1 MITEKQIQFNNVL
14 GYYKVI
20 GEGEPLLLLHGFCG
34 EGNVW
39 NNLIAFLPKQY
50 KLIVPD
56 LPGHGQAVFSFQSSD
71 FSVENVTIEYYAE
84 YVKAILEQ
92 EQVEQVT
99 FVGHSMG
106 GYTALAFA
114 EMFPQQVKKLCLF
127 HSHPYEDEPQKK
139 ENRKRAIKFI
149 EKFGSKLFV
158 EELYN
163 NLFAESFL
171 KLQVEEVDALKTM
184 AAQYSKE
191 TLIAS
196 CHAMINRKDRSKA
209 MQQLQ
214 VPVLLIIGKEDKA
227 IEKEKS
233 LNMCALAK
241 ITQVEIIE
249 SVGHM
254 GMIETPEQTAKM
266 ICNFMTLQL

>member
-1 MITEKQIQFNNVL
+1 MITEKQIQFNNVS
-14 GYYKVI
+14 GYYKVM

-39 NNLIAFLPKQY
+39 NDLIAFLPKQY

-56 LPGHGQAVFSFQSSD
+56 LPGYGQTVHSSQSIVH
-71 FSVENVTIEYYAE
+71 SVEATTIEFYAE
-84 YVKAILEQ
+84 YVKAILEL

-99 FVGHSMG
+99 FIGHSMG

-127 HSHPYEDEPQKK
+127 HSHPYEDEAEKK
-139 ENRKRAIKFI
+139 ENRRRAIKFI

-163 NLFAESFL
+163 NLFAEAFL
-171 KLQVEEVDALKTM
+171 KLQPEKVTALKAM
-184 AAQYSKE
+184 AAQYPKE

-196 CHAMINRKDRSKA
+196 CHAMINRKDRSKI

-214 VPVLLIIGKEDKA
+214 VPILLIIGKEDKA
-227 IEKEKS
+227 IEAEKS
-233 LNMCALAK
+233 LNMCALANV
-241 ITQVEIIE
+241 TQVEIIE
-249 SVGHM
+249 NVGHM
-254 GMIETPEQTAKM
+254 GMIEIPEQTAKM
-266 ICNFMTLQL
+266 ICNFMQL